1 VTALRRRRR
10 RSTILATSAIIL
22 TIAAVVGIAIV
33 GGLTLYHSTDGVDAS
48 DDRPERTFPDTP
60 TGLIAAVDDEG
71 RLASLAVVVVQPSGA
86 GGSIVTVP
94 VSADA
99 SSGDGRERLPVAE
112 TAQLSG
118 NDSVRREVEILLGL
132 TIDSFVVA
140 DRAQLEELLGEVGD
154 IEVDLPVDVTD
165 SAGQRVADAGEQSLD
180 PATAAA
186 VLVARDPSTPAA
198 EQYPAATAVW
208 AGVAAAVGDGIDAGG
223 VEGFMAAPSTTGAPI
238 STATGEGIDV
248 VLSQALSGPLGTRGL
263 ESSPISGNK
272 NPRDADVVVLD
283 RAEVAFVFGQIA
295 PGNVA
300 APNPAL
306 TFRVESPFDEADLED
321 SGLTNDELAYR
332 AVSRLLFVR
341 GNVLS
346 VDTTPGDV
354 PAKTTIEVADESL
367 VAGVRNTR
375 HYLGPI
381 DVRVAETRIVG
392 VDAVIRLGASYV
404 DFVRDGASSD

>member
-1 VTALRRRRR
+1 
-10 RSTILATSAIIL
+10 
-22 TIAAVVGIAIV
+22 
-33 GGLTLYHSTDGVDAS
+33 LTLYHSTDGVDAS

-60 TGLIAAVDDEG
+60 TGLIAAVDDDG

-118 NDSVRREVEILLGL
+118 IDSVRREVEILLGL

-140 DRAQLEELLGEVGD
+140 DRAQLEELLGEVGE

-165 SAGQRVADAGEQSLD
+165 SDGQRVADAGEQTLD

-186 VLVARDPSTPAA
+186 VLVARDSSMPAA

-208 AGVAAAVGDGIDAGG
+208 AGVAAAVGDGIDARG
-223 VEGFMAAPSTTGAPI
+223 VEGLMATPSTTRPPT
-238 STATGEGIDV
+238 STATGEGIDD
-248 VLSQALSGPLGTRGL
+248 VLSQALSGRLGTRGL
-263 ESSPISGNK
+263 DASPVSDNK

-283 RAEVAFVFGQIA
+283 RAEVALVFGQIA
-295 PGNVA
+295 PSKVA

-306 TFRVESPFDEADLED
+306 TFRVESPFDDADLEG

-332 AVSRLLFVR
+332 AISRLIFVR

-375 HYLGPI
+375 NYLGPI
-381 DVRVAETRIVG
+381 DVRVAEVRIVG
-392 VDAVIRLGASYV
+392 VDAVVRLGESYV
-404 DFVRDGASSD
+404 DLVRTGGSSD

>member
-1 VTALRRRRR
+1 
-10 RSTILATSAIIL
+10 
-22 TIAAVVGIAIV
+22 
-33 GGLTLYHSTDGVDAS
+33 
-48 DDRPERTFPDTP
+48 
-60 TGLIAAVDDEG
+60 
-71 RLASLAVVVVQPSGA
+71 VQPSGA

-94 VSADA
+94 VRADA

-118 NDSVRREVEILLGL
+118 IDSVRREVEILLGL

-140 DRAQLEELLGEVGD
+140 DRAQLEVLLGEVGE

-165 SAGQRVADAGEQSLD
+165 SDGQRVADAGEQTLD

-186 VLVARDPSTPAA
+186 VLVARDPSMPAA

-208 AGVAAAVGDGIDAGG
+208 AGFAAAVGDGIDASG
-223 VEGFMAAPSTTGAPI
+223 VDGFMAAPATTGPPT
-238 STATGEGIDV
+238 STATEEGIDD
-248 VLSQALSGPLGTRGL
+248 VLAQALSGPLGTRGL
-263 ESSPISGNK
+263 EASPIADDR

-283 RAEVAFVFGQIA
+283 RAEVSFVFGQIA
-295 PGNVA
+295 PGKVA

-306 TFRVESPFDEADLED
+306 TFRLESPFDDADLEG

-332 AVSRLLFVR
+332 TISRLLFVR

-354 PAKTTIEVADESL
+354 PAKTTIEVADESF
-367 VAGVRNTR
+367 VAGVRNAR
-375 HYLGPI
+375 NYLGPI
-381 DVRVAETRIVG
+381 DVRVADVRIVG
-392 VDAVIRLGASYV
+392 VDAVIRLGQSYV
-404 DFVRDGASSD
+404 DFVRTGGNSD

>member
-1 VTALRRRRR
+1 LTALPRRRR
-10 RSTILATSAIIL
+10 RSTILATAAIIL
-22 TIAAVVGIAIV
+22 TIAAVAGIAIV
-33 GGLTLYHSTDGVDAS
+33 GGLTLYHSTEGVDAS

-60 TGLIAAVDDEG
+60 TGLIAAVDDDG

-118 NDSVRREVEILLGL
+118 IDSVRREVEILLGL

-140 DRAQLEELLGEVGD
+140 DRAQLEVLLGEVGE

-165 SAGQRVADAGEQSLD
+165 SDGQRVADTGEQTLD

-186 VLVARDPSTPAA
+186 VLVARDPSMPAA
-198 EQYPAATAVW
+198 EQYPASTAVW
-208 AGVAAAVGDGIDAGG
+208 AGFAAAVGDGIDASG
-223 VEGFMAAPSTTGAPI
+223 VDGFMAAPATTRPPP
-238 STATGEGIDV
+238 STAAGEGIDD
-248 VLSQALSGPLGTRGL
+248 VLAQALSGPLGTRGL
-263 ESSPISGNK
+263 EASPVADNR

-283 RAEVAFVFGQIA
+283 RAEVSFVFGQIA
-295 PGNVA
+295 PGKVA

-306 TFRVESPFDEADLED
+306 TFRLESPFDDADLEG

-332 AVSRLLFVR
+332 TISRLLFVR

-354 PAKTTIEVADESL
+354 AAKTMIEVADESL
-367 VAGVRNTR
+367 VAGVRNAR
-375 HYLGPI
+375 NYLGPI
-381 DVRVAETRIVG
+381 DVRVAEVRIVG
-392 VDAVIRLGASYV
+392 VDAVIRLGQSYV
-404 DFVRDGASSD
+404 DFVGTGGSSD